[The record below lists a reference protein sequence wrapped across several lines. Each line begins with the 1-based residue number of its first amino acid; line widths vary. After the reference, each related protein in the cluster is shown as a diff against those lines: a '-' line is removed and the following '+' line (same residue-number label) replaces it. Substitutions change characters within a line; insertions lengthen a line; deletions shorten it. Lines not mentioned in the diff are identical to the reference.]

1 LACCWRSQVSS
12 MTRMLVTVLLYAL
25 ATAPGSAQN
34 TVSQEL
40 LALSEDQRN
49 AAFTRLLQAS
59 DRDCDQVIRTLFAGD
74 GLGLDDWEALC
85 RNRTSY
91 SLSVPG
97 EWDASITVLSCR
109 ELSATRKRLL
119 GRRGGGEKKPAVA

>member
-1 LACCWRSQVSS
+1 
-12 MTRMLVTVLLYAL
+12 MTRMLFTVLFYAL
-25 ATAPGSAQN
+25 ATASGSAQN

-40 LALSEDQRN
+40 LALREDQRN

-59 DRDCDQVIRTLFAGD
+59 DRNCGQVTRTLFVGD

-119 GRRGGGEKKPAVA
+119 GRRSGGENAAGCRIR